1 MKELRLA
8 GISDAAGANVF
19 LPGFLSQHNARFGKP
34 PRSDEDAH
42 RTISATS
49 PLEDVFV
56 WKEERTLTNNL
67 TVQYDKVLLM
77 LEPNEITRPLAR
89 QRVTIVDYPD
99 GRIAIRHKG
108 RDLPFRTFDK
118 LQKVNQ
124 AAIVEN
130 KRLGEVLAYIAARQ
144 QEQTEG
150 RSKKA
155 PRRQG
160 QAERHM
166 FKVS

>member
-1 MKELRLA
+1 MFA
-8 GISDAAGANVF
+8 
-19 LPGFLSQHNARFGKP
+19 
-34 PRSDEDAH
+34 
-42 RTISATS
+42 
-49 PLEDVFV
+49 

-67 TVQYDKVLLM
+67 TVQYDKMLLM
-77 LEPNEITRPLAR
+77 LEPNEVTRPLAR

-130 KRLGEVLAYIAARQ
+130 KRLGEVLAYIAAR
-144 QEQTEG
+144 TE
-150 RSKKA
+150 RSSKKA

-160 QAERHM
+160 QAERHV
-166 FKVS
+166 FKVN